1 MLGLWLGVDHRN
13 TAKMEVR
20 NFNEWCVT
28 QSPRGSIYTTI
39 MELGPTRPYPLW
51 FWGPNSIIIVVY
63 MDPLGEIATPSLG
76 ETVQRRPGS
85 RHPHWVVQLGVG
97 PQCSGNR
104 LEQPTPVRTF
114 NEQKSRTRNSKP
126 PCSLAVGW
134 LSMITRNLSLTSWG
148 VEPAAVLCWPRRA
161 RIWPCSPCA
170 LLHEVLLC
178 TSQEQSE
185 GVGELARNSQS
196 WLGAE
201 GLGGSLRKRV
211 PGVLSLHGSLRV
223 VKKDYGV
230 LYKTIP
236 GGFWVP

>member
-20 NFNEWCVT
+20 NFNECCVT

-39 MELGPTRPYPLW
+39 MELGPTRSYPLW

-76 ETVQRRPGS
+76 ETVPRRPGG

-97 PQCSGNR
+97 PRCSGNR
-104 LEQPTPVRTF
+104 LEKPTPVRTF

-126 PCSLAVGW
+126 PCSLAAGW

-148 VEPAAVLCWPRRA
+148 VEPSAVLQM
-161 RIWPCSPCA
+161 A
-170 LLHEVLLC
+170 LLATTGQDLALFPLCSSSRGPTLYQPGAIRGSWGAGLQQSVLAGGRGFRGAHC
-178 TSQEQSE
+178 
-185 GVGELARNSQS
+185 ARGY
-196 WLGAE
+196 L
-201 GLGGSLRKRV
+201 V
-211 PGVLSLHGSLRV
+211 C
-223 VKKDYGV
+223 
-230 LYKTIP
+230 
-236 GGFWVP
+236 